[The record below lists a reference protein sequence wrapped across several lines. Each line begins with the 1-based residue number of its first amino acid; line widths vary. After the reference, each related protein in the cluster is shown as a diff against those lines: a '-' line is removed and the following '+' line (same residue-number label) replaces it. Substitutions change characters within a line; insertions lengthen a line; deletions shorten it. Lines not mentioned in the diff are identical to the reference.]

1 MGVVAPSI
9 FLMSFPA
16 QEPKIEHRM
25 DEKDI
30 AGVEKIRR
38 FAP

>member
-25 DEKDI
+25 DEKYI
-30 AGVEKIRR
+30 AGVEKNKKI
-38 FAP
+38 